1 MSIVKN
7 IDKTVTYLKIHI
19 NTLNIAQVVKHLK
32 LKLHKF
38 KAPRVKTFKTLPKEK
53 KKLYYYNNT
62 TTKEIAKN
70 MEYFM
75 LKLLLVNEVISEHK
89 SIIKIFNTGFT
100 IG

>member
-53 KKLYYYNNT
+53 KSYIITIIQQQKRLLKTWNT
-62 TTKEIAKN
+62 
-70 MEYFM
+70 
-75 LKLLLVNEVISEHK
+75 SC
-89 SIIKIFNTGFT
+89 
-100 IG
+100 